1 MIVLAERVAIVET
14 KIGAL
19 KDDTQVIRAT
29 HHEINNRMQEFVAAE
44 RLCASNLGTLVAT
57 QATVTAQIAE
67 LTEAVQSLAITKAQ
81 VEGAWKA
88 TVRFATLIAALI
100 SAIAVLAGGLIW
112 AIQHFAV
119 RVVP

>member
-1 MIVLAERVAIVET
+1 
-14 KIGAL
+14 
-19 KDDTQVIRAT
+19 
-29 HHEINNRMQEFVAAE
+29 MQEFVAAE